1 MFMKDIKKFLDSRI
15 GDYSFYFE
23 DLSSGY
29 VYAMNENVRMPAAG
43 SMKLPIAIALFKE
56 VQPGKIDIN
65 MKVKVKAED
74 MVYSTGILHEFS
86 ERDYSVKELLT
97 AMLLHSDN
105 TAANKLIDIIGMDRI
120 NEIIRDM
127 RLANTVLNRK
137 SIDERKSH
145 SEVQNYTSAM
155 DLSKCW
161 RILYN
166 ETFVDKENSRI
177 IIDILKRQQLKN
189 KLSYYYPERIKREI
203 ANKTGDI
210 DNVENDTALMSINK
224 GSFIIT
230 VMSSNLPNNVYG
242 QITLARVGKM
252 ALDIIEAGW
261 D

>member
-1 MFMKDIKKFLDSRI
+1 MKEIKKFLDSRI
-15 GDYSFYFE
+15 GDFSFYFE

-29 VYAMNENVRMPAAG
+29 VYALNENVKMPAAG
-43 SMKLPIAIALFKE
+43 CMKLPISIALLKE
-56 VQPGKIDIN
+56 VEKNKIDIN
-65 MKVKVKAED
+65 MEVEVKFED

-86 ERDYSVKELLT
+86 ERSYTVKELLV

-105 TAANKLIDIIGMDRI
+105 TAANKIIDIVGMNRI

-127 RLANTVLNRK
+127 KLTNTILNRK
-137 SIDERKSH
+137 TIHEAAIQSSI
-145 SEVQNYTSAM
+145 QNYSSVS

-161 RILYN
+161 RLLNNNTYLS
-166 ETFVDKENSRI
+166 VENSNT
-177 IIDILKRQQLKN
+177 IIDILKRQQTKS
-189 KLSYYYPERIKREI
+189 KISYYYPEKVKLEV

-210 DNVENDTALMSINK
+210 ENVENDTALINLRK
-224 GSFIIT
+224 GSFIMS

>member
-1 MFMKDIKKFLDSRI
+1 MKEIKKFLDSRI
-15 GDYSFYFE
+15 GEYGFYFE

-43 SMKLPIAIALFKE
+43 SMKFPIAIALLKE
-56 VQPGKIDIN
+56 VQQEKVDIN
-65 MKVKVKAED
+65 MEVTVKSED

-86 ERDYSVKELLT
+86 ERSYTIKELLT

-105 TAANKLIDIIGMDRI
+105 TAANKLIDIIGMHRA
-120 NEIIRDM
+120 NEIIYDM
-127 RLANTVLNRK
+127 RLTNTILNRK
-137 SIDERKSH
+137 SSDERELH
-145 SEVQNYTSAM
+145 NEVQNYTTAM

-166 ETFVDKENSRI
+166 GTFLSKENSKM
-177 IIDILKRQQLKN
+177 IIDILKRQQIKN

-210 DNVENDTALMSINK
+210 DNVENDTALMNINK
-224 GSFIIT
+224 GSFIMT

-261 D
+261 N

>member
-1 MFMKDIKKFLDSRI
+1 MYVKEIKKFLDGRI
-15 GDYSFYFE
+15 GDFSFYFE

-29 VYAMNENVRMPAAG
+29 VYALNENVKMPAAG
-43 SMKLPIAIALFKE
+43 CMKLPISIALLKE
-56 VQPGKIDIN
+56 VEQNKIDIN
-65 MKVKVKAED
+65 MEVEVKSKD

-86 ERDYSVKELLT
+86 ERSYTIKELLI

-105 TAANKLIDIIGMDRI
+105 TAANKIIDVVGMDRI
-120 NEIIRDM
+120 NEIIKDM
-127 RLANTVLNRK
+127 RLTNTILNRK
-137 SIDERKSH
+137 TIDEITMH
-145 SEVQNYTSAM
+145 SDIQNYSSVA

-161 RILYN
+161 RILNSKTYLN
-166 ETFVDKENSRI
+166 TENSNT
-177 IIDILKRQQLKN
+177 IIDILKRQQIKS
-189 KLSYYYPERIKREI
+189 KISYYYPEKVKGEI

-210 DNVENDTALMSINK
+210 DNVENDTALINLTK
-224 GSFIIT
+224 GSFIMS